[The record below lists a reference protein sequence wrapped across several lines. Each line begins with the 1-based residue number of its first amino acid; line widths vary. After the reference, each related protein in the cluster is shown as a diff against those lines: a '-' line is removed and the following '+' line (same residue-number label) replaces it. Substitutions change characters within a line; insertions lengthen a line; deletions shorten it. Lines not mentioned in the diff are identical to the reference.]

1 MKVAL
6 TIWQERISPVFDS
19 AQMLLIADIQDSKVT
34 KRRLEPFFPSRP
46 KHLVDRLN
54 ELKVKVVI
62 CGAITEVP
70 AIVIE
75 AGGIELIPFIG
86 GLTEE
91 ILGNY
96 ARGIAIIPKFLM
108 PGCGHRGRR
117 QKKKDRTFSGVQKEM
132 KIMPGKDG
140 TGPFGQGL
148 GAGRSRGKG
157 RSGKTEQRTC
167 RGPGKGQDQNRGVG
181 QGWRKRK

>member
-34 KRRLEPFFPSRP
+34 KRRLEPFFPARP

-108 PGCGHRGRR
+108 PGCDHRGRR
-117 QKKKDRTFSGVQKEM
+117 QKKKTELF
-132 KIMPGKDG
+132 
-140 TGPFGQGL
+140 QG
-148 GAGRSRGKG
+148 
-157 RSGKTEQRTC
+157 C
-167 RGPGKGQDQNRGVG
+167 
-181 QGWRKRK
+181 KRR